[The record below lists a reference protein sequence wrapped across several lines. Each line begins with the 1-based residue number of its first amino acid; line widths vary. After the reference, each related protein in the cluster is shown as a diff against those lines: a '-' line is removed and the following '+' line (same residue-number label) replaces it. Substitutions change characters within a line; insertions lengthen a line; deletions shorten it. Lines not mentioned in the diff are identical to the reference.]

1 MSKIRILL
9 LSLALAAAGGLA
21 LPAAAQGGVTLFEH
35 ESYAGVSESFSA
47 DVARLSGTRIGNDRA
62 SSVRVAPGCTA
73 TLYSDDDFRGTRT
86 VLRGD
91 VERLGGTDVGNDAV
105 SSVRVA
111 CAGTGSHGVVLY
123 TDSEY
128 RGRSSTFYR
137 DTADLTRDGYPDDA
151 TSSVRVPPGCSVTL
165 YEHPNYRGRSETL
178 YEDDPL
184 LANNQIGND
193 VASSLRVRCTG
204 AGTGRGGP
212 ITPPVGGLGLSRCVD
227 RDSTVAFRVDESGR
241 GRGRGSLLLGDV
253 EVASFQARRVGN
265 VYELRPT
272 GRAGGTVRIDLER
285 SEITVGDRGGVRML
299 CNWR

>member
-9 LSLALAAAGGLA
+9 LTLALAAAGGLA
-21 LPAAAQGGVTLFEH
+21 LPAAAQGGVTLYEH
-35 ESYAGVSESFSA
+35 EGYGGVSESFSA

-73 TLYSDDDFRGTRT
+73 TLYSDTDFRGSRT

-91 VERLGGTDVGNDAV
+91 VERLTTTEVGNDAA
-105 SSVRVA
+105 SSLRVV

-137 DTADLTRDGYPDDA
+137 DTPDLTRDGYPDDA

-165 YEHPNYRGRSETL
+165 YEHPDYRGSSETL

-184 LANNQIGND
+184 LANNRIGND
-193 VASSLRVRCTG
+193 VVSSLRVRCTG
-204 AGTGRGGP
+204 SGRGGP
-212 ITPPVGGLGLSRCVD
+212 ATPPPVGGLGLYRCVD
-227 RDSTVAFRVDESGR
+227 RDSTVAFRIDETGR
-241 GRGRGSLLLGDV
+241 GRGQASLLLGDV
-253 EVASFQARRVGN
+253 EVASFQARRVGS
-265 VYELRPT
+265 VYELRPS
-272 GRAGGTVRIDLER
+272 GRAGGTVRIDLDR
-285 SEITVGDRGGVRML
+285 SEITVGDRGGSRML
-299 CNWR
+299 CRWR